1 MFITMATFFSVSQL
15 ERASCLAGRL
25 QDQDIH
31 VFGRVFR
38 VFGVLIAITLGL
50 RCVKTGGQPNVAPP
64 LQIYSK
70 GLIAGLKGNANGS

>member
-50 RCVKTGGQPNVAPP
+50 RERQNRGSTERSPP
-64 LQIYSK
+64 PSDIQ